1 MDTTISYLL
10 VGLGYS
16 IGIILHNAIPF
27 MQRQLARQQL
37 YETLSWKPEKELT
50 DADKFFL
57 QKMREPF
64 KFGISYVYSA
74 LAGLGI
80 SLVTTLGSMSALISA
95 SKGISD
101 PASLVLTSLMSA
113 MGGNWLSNQLI
124 KSENV
129 ATLSTPTGTTSS
141 VSGII
146 GTIKDKIVKT
156 SSETI
161 SDTATTNKNSTTTPD
176 KK

>member
-1 MDTTISYLL
+1 MDTTTSYLL
-10 VGLGYS
+10 VGLGY
-16 IGIILHNAIPF
+16 ILGIILHNAYPF

-37 YETLSWKPEKELT
+37 YETLSWKPENELT
-50 DADKFFL
+50 DTDKFFL
-57 QKMREPF
+57 KKMKEPF
-64 KFGISYVYSA
+64 KFGISYLYSA

-80 SLVTTLGSMSALISA
+80 SLVTTLGGMTALISA
-95 SKGISD
+95 SKGITD

-129 ATLSTPTGTTSS
+129 ATLSTPTATTSS
-141 VSGII
+141 VSGVI

-161 SDTATTNKNSTTTPD
+161 SDSSTNTNSNTTSD

>member
-1 MDTTISYLL
+1 L
-10 VGLGYS
+10 
-16 IGIILHNAIPF
+16 
-27 MQRQLARQQL
+27 
-37 YETLSWKPEKELT
+37 K
-50 DADKFFL
+50 
-57 QKMREPF
+57 KMKEPF
-64 KFGISYVYSA
+64 KFGISYLYSA

-80 SLVTTLGSMSALISA
+80 SLVTTLGGMTALISA
-95 SKGISD
+95 SKGITD

-129 ATLSTPTGTTSS
+129 ATLSTPTATTSS
-141 VSGII
+141 VSGVI

-161 SDTATTNKNSTTTPD
+161 SDSSTNTNSNTTSD